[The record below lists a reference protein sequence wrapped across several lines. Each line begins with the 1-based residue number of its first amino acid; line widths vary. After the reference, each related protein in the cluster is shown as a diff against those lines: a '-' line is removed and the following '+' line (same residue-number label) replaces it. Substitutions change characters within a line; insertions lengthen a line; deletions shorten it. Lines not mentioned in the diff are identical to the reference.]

1 MRRTDPLIVGGGP
14 AGAAAAITL
23 ALGGARP
30 RVIERTAGQ
39 YQGVC
44 GAFLGWDALAGLEAL
59 GLDPWAL
66 GARAIDRVRIVAG
79 GTIVERR
86 LPIHA
91 AGLSRQ
97 RLDAALIARA
107 EEAGAEV
114 TRGIAARRVEDDRVH
129 LADGGVIESDALFL
143 ATGKHDLR
151 GAPRVRATGAHIGLR
166 AVLPPQPDLDGA
178 IELHLIDGGYAGLLA
193 QEDGRANL
201 CLSVAARR
209 LEAAG
214 GAPDRLLAALARE
227 APRLAERC
235 AGAFLTWSAV
245 AAVPYGWRARETTP
259 GRFRVG
265 DQAAVISSIV
275 GDGIAIALAS
285 GRAAAEAWLRDGGGG
300 APAFQ
305 RGFARRA
312 ARPIAIAGMLRRAAE
327 RPRLAPPLVALLG
340 AMPGA
345 IGAAARLTRIGH

>member
-1 MRRTDPLIVGGGP
+1 MRRTHPLIVGGGP

-23 ALGGARP
+23 ARGGARP
-30 RVIERTAGQ
+30 RVIERNAGA

-44 GAFLGWDALAGLEAL
+44 GAFLGWDALAAIEVL
-59 GLDPWAL
+59 GLDAWAL

-86 LPIHA
+86 LPHRA

-97 RLDAALIARA
+97 RLDAALLARA
-107 EEAGAEV
+107 EQAGAEV
-114 TRGIAARRVEDDRVH
+114 TRGMTVRRVKADRVH
-129 LADGGVIESDALFL
+129 LADGSLIECDALFL

-151 GAPRVRATGAHIGLR
+151 GAPRLGARGTHVGLR
-166 AVLPPQPDLDGA
+166 ALLPPQPDLDGA
-178 IELHLIDGGYAGLLA
+178 IELHLIDGGYAGLLT
-193 QEDGRANL
+193 QEDGRVNL
-201 CLSVAARR
+201 CLSVAGWR
-209 LEAAG
+209 LAAAG
-214 GAPDRLLAALARE
+214 GAPDRLLAALAAE

-235 AGAFLTWSAV
+235 AGAALAWSAV
-245 AAVPYGWRARETTP
+245 AAVPYGWRARATAPAT
-259 GRFRVG
+259 FRIG

-285 GRAAAEAWLRDGGGG
+285 GRAGGAAWLNGGAAA

-305 RGFARRA
+305 RAFAARA
-312 ARPIAIAGMLRRAAE
+312 ARPIAIAGLLRRAAE

-340 AMPGA
+340 ALPGGL
-345 IGAAARLTRIGH
+345 GAAARLTRIGG